1 MMINWLL
8 AVVIAFT
15 LSAGHLLSTPV
26 AVATTPSLATAEVQ
40 P

>member
-1 MMINWLL
+1 MMLNWLL

-15 LSAGHLLSTPV
+15 LSAGHLLGAPA
-26 AVATTPSLATAEVQ
+26 AVTTTPSLATTEVQ